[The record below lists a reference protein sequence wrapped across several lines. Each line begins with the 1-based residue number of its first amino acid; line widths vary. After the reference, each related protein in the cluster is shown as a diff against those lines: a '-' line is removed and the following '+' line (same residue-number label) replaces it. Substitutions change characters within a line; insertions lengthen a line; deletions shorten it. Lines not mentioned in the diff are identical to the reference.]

1 MDPKEFE
8 KLCQSIEKT
17 IYQAAHTIE
26 KETDVA
32 SNVIKGAVKSYK
44 EASRV
49 DNPGEK
55 GKSNQKQK
63 TSTPYSSSQIL
74 SPYLMKRRFASSAKV
89 TVLGILL
96 AIIGGASLLSFF
108 IVTIGLI
115 VVIPLT
121 EQYALLAI
129 GINAFLTVLSGVLLG
144 VGVAQ
149 LKCTKNLKAFK
160 RIFGNREVC
169 TFKELASQLNVSEQ
183 KALKSAQ
190 TLLKKGLLPE
200 GHIDNQ
206 NTCLMVTNGA
216 YNLYRQTQ
224 TDLVRKAQEQQIL
237 ASQAKQRNAALPE
250 EVRTFLKQGNSFMVT
265 LRELDEDIDD
275 APVSEK
281 IVQIE
286 EICNRIF
293 ERVENEPSALASMDR
308 LIDYYLPTTVKLLE
322 AYDELEQQPTYISSI
337 AQSRAEIEQTLE
349 VLHKAFEK
357 MLDESY
363 RDLTIDVS
371 SDITALNA
379 ILAQEGLTDN
389 PFEKK

>member
-17 IYQAAHTIE
+17 IYQAAQKIE

-32 SNVIKGAVKSYK
+32 GNVIKEAVKSYK
-44 EASRV
+44 EASKAEAA
-49 DNPGEK
+49 NGTPNK
-55 GKSNQKQK
+55 QTPAQPFSN
-63 TSTPYSSSQIL
+63 TQII

-89 TVLGILL
+89 TVCGVILAALGGTALFTFVTLVLGLL
-96 AIIGGASLLSFF
+96 IA
-108 IVTIGLI
+108 V
-115 VVIPLT
+115 PLT
-121 EQYALLAI
+121 TEYAGLAV
-129 GINAFLTVLSGVLLG
+129 GITALFAVLSAFVLGAGVK
-144 VGVAQ
+144 Q
-149 LKCTKNLKAFK
+149 LKCTSRFKAFK

-169 TFKELASQLNVSEQ
+169 TFKELSAQLNITEE

-190 TLLKKGLLPE
+190 KMLKKGLLPE

-224 TDLVRKAQEQQIL
+224 QDRIRRNKELQTQAAQAAE
-237 ASQAKQRNAALPE
+237 RNARLSE
-250 EVRTFLKQGNSFMVT
+250 EVKTFLKQGQGFLVT
-265 LRELDEDIDD
+265 LRKLDDDIDD
-275 APVSEK
+275 APVSAK

-286 EICNRIF
+286 EVCTRIF
-293 ERVENEPSALASMDR
+293 TRVENEPSALDSMDR
-308 LIDYYLPTTVKLLE
+308 LMSYYLPTTVKLLE
-322 AYDELEQQPTYISSI
+322 AYDELEQQPSYISSI
-337 AQSRAEIEQTLE
+337 AQSRAEIEQTLD

-363 RDLTIDVS
+363 RDLTIDLS

-379 ILAQEGLTDN
+379 ILAQEGLTEN